1 MQAVASPSLYKLNVL
16 SSVGGWGWEGA
27 KNASFN
33 GDFKAADANFI
44 AYVRYIHK
52 QFSLTPSSVRKLS
65 TVI

>member
-1 MQAVASPSLYKLNVL
+1 MQAVASSSLYKLNVL
-16 SSVGGWGWEGA
+16 SSVGGGGGA

-52 QFSLTPSSVRKLS
+52 QFSSLTPSSVRNLS